1 MNANSLNDEPK
12 TEPDTLQGMS
22 EGAKMLIERMKTH
35 PEEFSRTGRFHHI
48 FEGTGP
54 LSLRDEQAL
63 LKARDLLVIE
73 PTFTE
78 IVYGMIF
85 NKDEYNYKYVKAQGQ
100 FIKGWTDPRTLYG
113 QREDLRVSASEN
125 GVNQIQTL
133 SHNQTILQKIKS
145 IIT

>member
-22 EGAKMLIERMKTH
+22 EGARMLIERMKTH

-100 FIKGWTDPRTLYG
+100 FI
-113 QREDLRVSASEN
+113 VSASEN